1 MSGNGWLCDKVRILF
16 WNRPKS
22 RPFFRA
28 GCASCGVLAGDS
40 GAGVGENRGGFWE
53 ILAADVGRFR
63 SSFRRFS
70 WAFWGGGEP
79 GWACARVASGVGRR
93 KKVHPTAH
101 ALWDAPK
108 KGIMGRKSVEN
119 LPSARRRVGDALR
132 VGGGVRR
139 FSLCGRGQPL
149 SDGAEVEFRGRF
161 RVGKGERLTG
171 WDDYLWVYFSY
182 SLMYSITM
190 SMASGRMSLM
200 RGLLT
205 QSYTMG

>member
-22 RPFFRA
+22 SPFFHA

-40 GAGVGENRGGFWE
+40 GASVGENRGGFWE
-53 ILAADVGRFR
+53 ILAANFGRFW
-63 SSFRRFS
+63 SSFRCFCCASREGGRQ
-70 WAFWGGGEP
+70 WAR
-79 GWACARVASGVGRR
+79 ARVASGVGRR
-93 KKVHPTAH
+93 KKVHPTAR
-101 ALWDAPK
+101 ALGDAPK

-119 LPSARRRVGDALR
+119 LLSARRRVGAALR
-132 VGGGVRR
+132 VGRGGRR
-139 FSLCGRGQPL
+139 FSLRGRDQPL
-149 SDGAEVEFRGRF
+149 SDGAEVEFRGSFLVR
-161 RVGKGERLTG
+161 KGGRLTG
-171 WDDYLWVYFSY
+171 WNDYLWVYFSY
-182 SLMYSITM
+182 SLMYSITR

>member
-22 RPFFRA
+22 SPFFHA
-28 GCASCGVLAGDS
+28 GCASCGVLVGDS
-40 GAGVGENRGGFWE
+40 GASVGENRGGFWE

-70 WAFWGGGEP
+70 WASGEGGRR
-79 GWACARVASGVGRR
+79 WACARVASGVGRR

-119 LPSARRRVGDALR
+119 LPSARRRVGAALR
-132 VGGGVRR
+132 GCGGGRR
-139 FSLCGRGQPL
+139 FSLRGRDQPL

-161 RVGKGERLTG
+161 LVGKDGRLTG

>member
-22 RPFFRA
+22 SPFFHA
-28 GCASCGVLAGDS
+28 ECASCGVLAGDS

-53 ILAADVGRFR
+53 ISAADLGRFW
-63 SSFRRFS
+63 SSFRCFCCASGEGGRR
-70 WAFWGGGEP
+70 WAR
-79 GWACARVASGVGRR
+79 ARVASGAGRR
-93 KKVHPTAH
+93 KKVHPTAR

-119 LPSARRRVGDALR
+119 LPSARRRVGAALR
-132 VGGGVRR
+132 VGGGGRR
-139 FSLCGRGQPL
+139 FSLRGRDQPL

-161 RVGKGERLTG
+161 LVGKGGRLTG

-205 QSYTMG
+205 QAYTMG

>member
-22 RPFFRA
+22 SPFFHA

-40 GAGVGENRGGFWE
+40 GASVGENRGGFWE
-53 ILAADVGRFR
+53 ILAADFGLFW
-63 SSFRRFS
+63 SSFRRFCCALGEGGRR
-70 WAFWGGGEP
+70 WAR
-79 GWACARVASGVGRR
+79 ARVASGEGRR
-93 KKVHPTAH
+93 KKVHPTAR

-108 KGIMGRKSVEN
+108 KGITGRKFVEN
-119 LPSARRRVGDALR
+119 LPSARRRVGAALR
-132 VGGGVRR
+132 VGGGGRR
-139 FSLCGRGQPL
+139 FSLRGRDQPL

-161 RVGKGERLTG
+161 LVRKGGRLTG
-171 WDDYLWVYFSY
+171 WDDYLWVYSSY
-182 SLMYSITM
+182 SLMYSITR

>member
-1 MSGNGWLCDKVRILF
+1 MSGNGRLCDKVRILF
-16 WNRPKS
+16 WNWPKS
-22 RPFFRA
+22 SPFFHA

-40 GAGVGENRGGFWE
+40 GASVGENRGGFWE
-53 ILAADVGRFR
+53 ILAANLGLFR
-63 SSFRRFS
+63 SSFRRFCC
-70 WAFWGGGEP
+70 ALGEGGRQ
-79 GWACARVASGVGRR
+79 WTCARVASGVGRR
-93 KKVHPTAH
+93 KKVHPTAR

-119 LPSARRRVGDALR
+119 LLSARRRVGAALR

-139 FSLCGRGQPL
+139 FSLRGRGQPL

-161 RVGKGERLTG
+161 LVGKGERLTG
-171 WDDYLWVYFSY
+171 WDDYLWAYFSY
-182 SLMYSITM
+182 SLMYSITR

>member
-16 WNRPKS
+16 WNWPKS
-22 RPFFRA
+22 SPFFHA
-28 GCASCGVLAGDS
+28 ECASCGVLAGDC
-40 GAGVGENRGGFWE
+40 GASMAENRGEFWE
-53 ILAADVGRFR
+53 ISVIVLAFLLCFGGERSAVDLCSRCVGRG
-63 SSFRRFS
+63 
-70 WAFWGGGEP
+70 AM
-79 GWACARVASGVGRR
+79 
-93 KKVHPTAH
+93 KKVHPTAR

-119 LPSARRRVGDALR
+119 LPSARRRVGAALR
-132 VGGGVRR
+132 VGGGGRR
-139 FSLCGRGQPL
+139 FSPRGRGQPL

-161 RVGKGERLTG
+161 SVGKGVRLTG

-190 SMASGRMSLM
+190 SIDSRRMSLM

>member
-16 WNRPKS
+16 WNWPKS
-22 RPFFRA
+22 SPFFHT
-28 GCASCGVLAGDS
+28 GCASCGVLAGGS
-40 GAGVGENRGGFWE
+40 GASVGENRGGFWE
-53 ILAADVGRFR
+53 ILAADFGRFR
-63 SSFRRFS
+63 SSFRRFCC
-70 WAFWGGGEP
+70 ALGEGGRR
-79 GWACARVASGVGRR
+79 WACARRSAGEGRR
-93 KKVHPTAH
+93 KKVHPTAR

-119 LPSARRRVGDALR
+119 LSSARRRVGAALR
-132 VGGGVRR
+132 VGGGGRR
-139 FSLCGRGQPL
+139 FSLRGRGQPL

-161 RVGKGERLTG
+161 LVGKGGRLTG

-182 SLMYSITM
+182 SLMYSITR

>member
-16 WNRPKS
+16 WNWLKS
-22 RPFFRA
+22 SPFFHA
-28 GCASCGVLAGDS
+28 ECASCGVLVGDS
-40 GAGVGENRGGFWE
+40 GVSVAENRGGFWE
-53 ILAADVGRFR
+53 ILAADLGRFW

-70 WAFWGGGEP
+70 WAFWGRAVGG
-79 GWACARVASGVGRR
+79 GLVLASRRARGDEKRCIR
-93 KKVHPTAH
+93 QH

-119 LPSARRRVGDALR
+119 LSSARRRVGAALR

-139 FSLCGRGQPL
+139 FSLRGRGQPL

-171 WDDYLWVYFSY
+171 WDVYLWVYFSY
-182 SLMYSITM
+182 SLMYSITR

-205 QSYTMG
+205 QACTVG

>member
-22 RPFFRA
+22 SPFFHTE
-28 GCASCGVLAGDS
+28 CASCGGGLGTAECEWARIGVDFGRFLLRIWVDFGHRFGVFAALRGRAVGSGLVLALRRAWGD
-40 GAGVGENRGGFWE
+40 EKRC
-53 ILAADVGRFR
+53 IRQ
-63 SSFRRFS
+63 
-70 WAFWGGGEP
+70 
-79 GWACARVASGVGRR
+79 
-93 KKVHPTAH
+93 H
-101 ALWDAPK
+101 ALRDAPK

-119 LPSARRRVGDALR
+119 LPSVRRRVGDALR

-139 FSLCGRGQPL
+139 FSLRGRDQPL

-161 RVGKGERLTG
+161 LVRKGGRLTG
-171 WDDYLWVYFSY
+171 WDDYLWVYSSY
-182 SLMYSITM
+182 SLMYSITR

>member
-22 RPFFRA
+22 SPFFHA
-28 GCASCGVLAGDS
+28 ECASCGVLAGGS
-40 GAGVGENRGGFWE
+40 GASVGENRGGFWE
-53 ILAADVGRFR
+53 ISAANLGRFR

-70 WAFWGGGEP
+70 WAYWERAVSSGLVLASRREGGEEKR
-79 GWACARVASGVGRR
+79 CIRQ
-93 KKVHPTAH
+93 H

-108 KGIMGRKSVEN
+108 KGIMGRNFVEN
-119 LPSARRRVGDALR
+119 LLSARRRVGAALR
-132 VGGGVRR
+132 VGRGGRR
-139 FSLCGRGQPL
+139 FSLRGRDQPL

-161 RVGKGERLTG
+161 RVGKDGRLTG

-182 SLMYSITM
+182 SLMYSITR

-205 QSYTMG
+205 QAYTVG

>member
-22 RPFFRA
+22 SPFFHA

-53 ILAADVGRFR
+53 ILFAGLGRFW

-70 WAFWGGGEP
+70 WAFGEGGRR
-79 GWACARVASGVGRR
+79 WACARVASGAGRR

-119 LPSARRRVGDALR
+119 LLSARRRVGAALR
-132 VGGGVRR
+132 VGRGVRR
-139 FSLCGRGQPL
+139 FSLRGRDQPL

-161 RVGKGERLTG
+161 LVRKGGRLTG
-171 WDDYLWVYFSY
+171 WDDYLWAYFSY
-182 SLMYSITM
+182 SLMYSITR

-205 QSYTMG
+205 QAYTMG

>member
-1 MSGNGWLCDKVRILF
+1 MSGNGWLCDKVMILF
-16 WNRPKS
+16 WNWPKS
-22 RPFFRA
+22 SPFFHA
-28 GCASCGVLAGDS
+28 GCASYGGVAGDS
-40 GAGVGENRGGFWE
+40 GASVGENRGGFWE
-53 ILAADVGRFR
+53 IFATNFGRFR
-63 SSFRRFS
+63 SSFRRFRC
-70 WAFWGGGEP
+70 ALGEGGRR
-79 GWACARVASGVGRR
+79 WACARVASGAGRR
-93 KKVHPTAH
+93 KKVHPTAR

-108 KGIMGRKSVEN
+108 KGIMGWKSVEN
-119 LPSARRRVGDALR
+119 LLSARRRVGAALR

-139 FSLCGRGQPL
+139 FSLRGRGQLL
-149 SDGAEVEFRGRF
+149 SDDAAVEYRDRF
-161 RVGKGERLTG
+161 LVGKDGRLTG